1 MPVPGPPD
9 IKRLKYAVPILR
21 PATGEQM
28 ALKLAIPNKGRLN
41 EKSVQMLKQAGLEF
55 DDADERKLYANVK
68 RRDISIMFL
77 RASDIVRFVH
87 SGAVDMGITGKDLI
101 MEQDA
106 DVKVLDELNFGHCR
120 LSVAAPESSG
130 IDSVDKVKDGTV
142 VATSFPSMTKRYF
155 SKLGKKV
162 QIEEISGA
170 AEITPHLGVAQ
181 IIVDLVSS
189 GSTLKMNHLKEIA
202 VIAESQAVVIAN
214 KKAFREQR
222 EKMEEL
228 VSAIRSVLDAENK
241 KYLMA
246 DVPTSSLEEVKK
258 FFPGIAGPTV
268 MNIMGRDDVVAIHVV
283 VDKDKVYDA
292 IVRLK
297 KMGASGILI
306 TPIDRMVP

>member
-1 MPVPGPPD
+1 
-9 IKRLKYAVPILR
+9 
-21 PATGEQM
+21 M

>member
-1 MPVPGPPD
+1 
-9 IKRLKYAVPILR
+9 
-21 PATGEQM
+21 M
-28 ALKLAIPNKGRLN
+28 ALKMAIPNKGRLN
-41 EKSVQMLKQAGLEF
+41 EKSVQMLNQAGLEF

-68 RRDISIMFL
+68 RRDLSVMFL

-87 SGAVDMGITGKDLI
+87 SGAVDMGITGKDLVL
-101 MEQDA
+101 EQDA
-106 DVKVLDELNFGHCR
+106 DVKLLDELNFGHCR
-120 LSVAAPESSG
+120 LSVAAPEGSG
-130 IDSVDKVKDGTV
+130 IDTVDDVKDGMT

-155 SKLGKKV
+155 AKLGKKV
-162 QIEEISGA
+162 QIEQISGA

-189 GSTLKMNHLKEIA
+189 GSTLKMNRLKEIA

-214 KKAFREQR
+214 KKAYKEQK
-222 EKMEEL
+222 EQMEEI

-246 DVPTSSLEEVKK
+246 DVPTSKLDDIRK

-268 MNIMGRDDVVAIHVV
+268 MNIMDRTDIVAIHVV
-283 VDKDKVYDA
+283 IDKDKVYDA

-297 KMGASGILI
+297 KMGATGILI